1 MTTAL
6 TPNAIPHEP
15 TLATFMGYPLEL
27 AQVAPRNPTGSNAT
41 AHAKFD
47 SSSDIA
53 FVSSN
58 GVRLLLDVGSAQC
71 GEAVVTERL
80 AVQVFD
86 QGLVTRDLTA
96 IHWVQM
102 TSRSASPR

>member
-1 MTTAL
+1 MARRKTCRRNSCRGRGAGGIAASAL
-6 TPNAIPHEP
+6 DA
-15 TLATFMGYPLEL
+15 F
-27 AQVAPRNPTGSNAT
+27 VAEARSITDT

-47 SSSDIA
+47 STSDIA

-96 IHWVQM
+96 TRLV
-102 TSRSASPR
+102 